1 MNKEI
6 VLASPNHDAH
16 TLSTRGQGVTDDALM
31 GAQLTEQYHR
41 ATGGMRE
48 VLRFGAMM
56 MILRQRTDS
65 ARGIC
70 EPGTALP
77 RGKDVKGAGIKG
89 WLDVHAPEV
98 TQSTAYRFENI
109 AKSVQDQFA
118 LPAKVRKSL
127 GFAGLAT
134 ADADKLTDKER
145 KLQQDLFAFI
155 DGTSQRSWLDGFKEK
170 KKLKGG
176 DTSAHKKVADPEDA
190 AEIASTLLYEPL
202 LKISADW
209 HSAQGEAPLWTHL
222 PDAKRRELDGLL
234 IEMRKGLL
242 PHQPSSSKPQVEAKP
257 RKEVTK

>member
-1 MNKEI
+1 MSKEI
-6 VLASPNHDAH
+6 VLAQPPD
-16 TLSTRGQGVTDDALM
+16 TLSTRGQSVVTDDALM

-56 MILRQRTDS
+56 LLLEQMLENRAENTLS
-65 ARGIC
+65 ARGHRVT
-70 EPGTALP
+70 GN
-77 RGKDVKGAGIKG
+77 GIKG
-89 WLDVHAPEV
+89 DGVKGWLERNAPEV
-98 TQSTAYRFENI
+98 NRATAYRFKDI

-118 LPAKVRKSL
+118 LPAKIRKSL
-127 GFAGLAT
+127 GFAALAT
-134 ADADKLTDKER
+134 AEPEKLSDKER

-176 DTSAHKKVADPEDA
+176 DTGAHKKAGDPEDN

-222 PDAKRRELDGLL
+222 PGAKRRELDGLL

-242 PHQPSSSKPQVEAKP
+242 PLEAKP

>member
-6 VLASPNHDAH
+6 VLAPPNHDAL
-16 TLSTRGQGVTDDALM
+16 TLSTRGQSDTEDALM
-31 GAQLTEQYHR
+31 GAQLTAQYHR

-56 MILRQRTDS
+56 LLLEQHIVST
-65 ARGIC
+65 RGHVAT
-70 EPGTALP
+70 G
-77 RGKDVKGAGIKG
+77 GKDSKGDGVKG
-89 WLDVHAPEV
+89 WLERHAHEV
-98 TQSTAYRFENI
+98 NRATAYRFKDI

-134 ADADKLTDKER
+134 AEPGKLTDKER

-234 IEMRKGLL
+234 IEMRKGLM
-242 PHQPSSSKPQVEAKP
+242 PGKKGDG
-257 RKEVTK
+257 K